1 MIAVSVE
8 DTGVGISER
17 DLNKIFNPFY
27 TTKPVGQGTGLG
39 LSICFGIVKEHAG
52 QIWAESQI
60 GVGTQVYVALPIRS
74 LPVTFDAPGEAVPLV
89 EALEQSYRVL
99 VVDDEEP
106 VLRLLTRLL
115 HDLGHQV
122 VAVTS
127 GAAALE
133 AAATQQFDLI
143 LTDVKM
149 PEMDG
154 FALVEALRQRDAALA
169 EQVIYITG
177 DTLSALTREQMERG
191 EAIFL
196 VKPFAIGQLEETL
209 QRLLRRRSIGS
220 S

>member
-1 MIAVSVE
+1 
-8 DTGVGISER
+8 
-17 DLNKIFNPFY
+17 
-27 TTKPVGQGTGLG
+27 
-39 LSICFGIVKEHAG
+39 
-52 QIWAESQI
+52 
-60 GVGTQVYVALPIRS
+60 
-74 LPVTFDAPGEAVPLV
+74 
-89 EALEQSYRVL
+89 VL

-133 AAATQQFDLI
+133 AAATQQFDLL

-196 VKPFAIGQLEETL
+196 VKPFAIAQLEETL
-209 QRLLRRRSIGS
+209 QRLLRRRSIGLS
-220 S
+220 